1 MADNLISGSVDA
13 AASAIEQRWADQE
26 AEESMETEEEPEVV
40 EETADEYAEEE
51 SDDDSEADEEV
62 EVEAEAD
69 PEPSEE
75 ETPIETVADLAEALE
90 VPVEELLESF
100 RHTIKVDG
108 ETSEVTLS
116 ELTAGYQ
123 KDADYRR
130 KTESLSKERQE
141 FEAQRQAEIQ
151 QWQAEHHQN
160 ALMIHQF
167 EQAIVAEMQS
177 PQLSQLRQ
185 ENETAWLARRQELQD
200 QIDGL
205 NRVKAEAAQRWQ
217 ATDEQI
223 KQEQM
228 MQRQQLLQQEHELLT
243 SKLPQW
249 DSATEAS
256 VTEYLTNLGYTP
268 ERLQSIDNHLDLIT
282 AHKAMLYDQM
292 QTESEVVAKK
302 VRKAPKLQK
311 PGARKPVTRNNLK
324 DLKARVRKSG
334 NVRDAA
340 AVIEEMLS

>member
-1 MADNLISGSVDA
+1 MADTPFSGSVDA
-13 AASAIEQRWADQE
+13 AANAIEQRWADQE
-26 AEESMETEEEPEVV
+26 AEETAETEEQTEVA
-40 EETADEYAEEE
+40 EETADQYAEDE
-51 SDDDSEADEEV
+51 SDDEPEAEED
-62 EVEAEAD
+62 EVEAKAD
-69 PEPSEE
+69 PDPSEE
-75 ETPIETVADLAEALE
+75 ETPIETVSDLAEALE

-100 RHTIKVDG
+100 RHTIKVNG

-123 KDADYRR
+123 KDADYRQ

-141 FEAQRQAEIQ
+141 FEARRQAEIQ
-151 QWQAEHHQN
+151 QWQSEHHQN
-160 ALMIHQF
+160 ALMIQQF

-200 QIDGL
+200 QINGL

-217 ATDEQI
+217 STDEQM

-228 MQRQQLLQQEHELLT
+228 MQRQQLLHQEHELLT
-243 SKLPQW
+243 NSIPQW
-249 DSATEAS
+249 DTSLEAD
-256 VTEYLTNLGYTP
+256 VTNYLTNLGYSS
-268 ERLQSIDNHLDLIT
+268 ERLQTIDNHLDLLT
-282 AHKAMLYDQM
+282 AHKAMLYDRM
-292 QTESEVVAKK
+292 QSESEVVAKK

-324 DLKARVRKSG
+324 DLKSRVRKSG

-340 AVIEEMLS
+340 AAIEEMLS

>member
-1 MADNLISGSVDA
+1 MATDNLFSGSVDEA
-13 AASAIEQRWADQE
+13 ANAIEQRWADQE
-26 AEESMETEEEPEVV
+26 AEETTETEEQSEVV
-40 EETADEYAEEE
+40 EETADEYADDE
-51 SDDDSEADEEV
+51 SDDEPEAEED

-100 RHTIKVDG
+100 RHTIKVNG

-123 KDADYRR
+123 KDADYRQ
-130 KTESLSKERQE
+130 KTESLSRERQE
-141 FEAQRQAEIQ
+141 FEARRQAEIQ

-160 ALMIHQF
+160 ALMIQQF

-205 NRVKAEAAQRWQ
+205 NRVKAEAANRWQ

-243 SKLPQW
+243 NVLPQW
-249 DSATEAS
+249 DTSLEAE
-256 VTEYLTNLGYTP
+256 VTNYLTNLGYSP
-268 ERLQSIDNHLDLIT
+268 ERLQSIDNHLDLLT
-282 AHKAMLYDQM
+282 AHKAMLFDRM
-292 QTESEVVAKK
+292 QSESEVVAKK

-324 DLKARVRKSG
+324 DLKSRVRKSG

-340 AVIEEMLS
+340 AAIEEMLS